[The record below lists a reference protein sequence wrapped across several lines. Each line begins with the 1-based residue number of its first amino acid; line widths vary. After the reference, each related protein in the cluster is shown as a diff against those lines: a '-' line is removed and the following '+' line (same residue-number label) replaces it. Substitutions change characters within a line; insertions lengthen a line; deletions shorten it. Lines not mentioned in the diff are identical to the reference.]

1 MKIVNFQDLSLK
13 DLSEV
18 RLDFSNLQWIDV
30 NRPVTEFLKY
40 TAHPF
45 HRHHQID
52 LANNRHPPSFEHS
65 ESYELLIFRNI
76 DNRFEVIEP
85 KTRSVAFILIDNTIA
100 TIHDEDDAIFSK
112 LYKKW
117 VSKELKR
124 PKDVVSLL
132 HLLLDEISDS
142 FLAIREPLVN
152 QVSDWQRKLLDPND
166 PYNDW
171 QVIMKVKSSL
181 RALNTNLELQ
191 REVLARWRENTRYE
205 LNASNTI
212 RFNDLDSHLARI
224 ERLAS
229 GISSDLDSLT
239 QIYFASIGQKTNSTM
254 QILAVLSAI
263 FLPLNLIAG
272 IFGMNFVYIPLLN
285 NPWGIAIAIAS
296 MLLVSISLLWWF
308 KKKNWF

>member
-40 TAHPF
+40 TDHPF

-124 PKDVVSLL
+124 PKDVVFLL

-152 QVSDWQRKLLDPND
+152 QVSDWQKKLLDPND

-171 QVIMKVKSSL
+171 QVIMKAKSSL

-205 LNASNTI
+205 LNASNSI

-224 ERLAS
+224 ERLSS

-272 IFGMNFVYIPLLN
+272 IFGMNFVYIPLLK
-285 NPWGIAIAIAS
+285 NPWGIAITIAC
-296 MLLVSISLLWWF
+296 MLLVSFSLLWWF
-308 KKKNWF
+308 KKKKWF